1 MFCTN
6 CGASNKDHAEFCAN
20 CGESF
25 SEVQKEEKI
34 SRARGFNNIPF
45 LKRAGFLR
53 GLYDFSFIQFV
64 SPKIMKFL
72 YFLSILSACLIAL
85 LLVVGGFKVSMLF
98 GIFSLLIGA
107 PLVFLLIVICA
118 RVLLE
123 TILVIFHIADY
134 LANTG
139 MVNKGIIE
147 REEKLES
154 KDGIQWNI

>member
-6 CGASNKDHAEFCAN
+6 CGASNKDNAEFCAN

-25 SEVQKEEKI
+25 SEAQTEDKP
-34 SRARGFNNIPF
+34 SRAKVPNDLPF
-45 LKRAGFLR
+45 LNRIDFLKAF
-53 GLYDFSFIQFV
+53 YVFSFSQFV
-64 SPKIMKFL
+64 SPKIIKFL
-72 YFLSILSACLIAL
+72 YGLSILSAGLIAL

-107 PLVFLLIVICA
+107 PLVFLLIVICS

-123 TILVIFHIADY
+123 TILVIFHIADH

>member
-6 CGASNKDHAEFCAN
+6 CGASNQDNAEFCAN

-25 SEVQKEEKI
+25 SEAQTEDKR
-34 SRARGFNNIPF
+34 SHARVTNNLPF
-45 LKRAGFLR
+45 LNRVDFLKAF
-53 GLYDFSFIQFV
+53 YVFSFSQFV
-64 SPKIMKFL
+64 SPKIIKFL
-72 YFLSILSACLIAL
+72 YGLSILSAGLIAF

-98 GIFSLLIGA
+98 GVFSLLIAA
-107 PLVFLLIVICA
+107 PLVFLIIVICT

-123 TILVIFHIADY
+123 TILVIFHIADH